1 MLLRISRAPSAGS
14 IEPCLPSTA
23 RASAPGHR
31 AALRVVTR
39 NQLARALRAPTSPIL
54 IWNSSLAVRFER
66 LLWVQERQWRLFGTL
81 LDVLTDD
88 ISREYGVNFGQ
99 DWSVGRHTTGE
110 IVLTLERSPR

>member
-66 LLWVQERQWRLFGTL
+66 LLWVQERQGGCSGRS
-81 LDVLTDD
+81 LTC
-88 ISREYGVNFGQ
+88 
-99 DWSVGRHTTGE
+99 
-110 IVLTLERSPR
+110 